1 MSTTTNRIKHDP
13 RHAFTLIEL
22 LVVIAIIAL
31 LIGILLP
38 ALGQAR
44 QTAQGLVCSSNMRG
58 LSQLQ
63 VEYTLDNRDWFS
75 GPNTTGLKYG
85 IIPIGGG
92 PRDSIDELYEPG
104 GPNQLTMRT
113 DWISPILG
121 ESVGLASTRPE
132 KLASIFNDWG
142 CASVREFS
150 VPYRVQSYEDSERFI
165 EISESTGFKQI
176 SYLAPTSM
184 IFRSGISRPTE
195 VIPGTRITQYHIDA
209 VSNWSTPT
217 VAEAPIAY
225 RNKVTSIGISASA
238 KVMFA
243 DGTRFAS
250 SSIGLDFDGA
260 ADAGWGGS
268 FADLNPLVQT
278 STAYGREPF
287 NSEVSTPTNQLL
299 SFRHREGMNV
309 AYFDGHVAYMS
320 QSDAYKDPNPWYPS
334 NSIFTG
340 DQATPE
346 SVAFMQ
352 EQQGNRS
359 VAKIH

>member
-1 MSTTTNRIKHDP
+1 MRNNSFKILSQRG
-13 RHAFTLIEL
+13 FTLIEL

-44 QTAQGLVCSSNMRG
+44 DTAQGLVCSSTMRG

-63 VEYTLDNRDWFS
+63 MEYSLDNDDWFT

-92 PRDSIDELYEPG
+92 TRHTTDELYEVG
-104 GPNQLTMRT
+104 NPNSLTMRT

-121 ESVGLASTRPE
+121 ESVGLPSTRPE

-142 CASVREFS
+142 CASAREFS
-150 VPYRVQSYEDSERFI
+150 VPFRVQSYDDSERFI

-195 VIPGTRITQYHIDA
+195 IIPGRRVTQYHIDA

-217 VAEAPIAY
+217 VAEAPVAY
-225 RNKVTSIGISASA
+225 RNKVTSVGISASA

-250 SSIGLDFDGA
+250 NAIGLDFDGA

-309 AYFDGHVAYMS
+309 AYFDGHVEYKS
-320 QSDAYKDPNPWYPS
+320 QIDSYRDPNPWYPS
-334 NSIFTG
+334 GSIFTG
-340 DQATPE
+340 DQATEE
-346 SVAFMQ
+346 SIAFMLA
-352 EQQGNRS
+352 QQGNRS